1 LKKVLGRLFSAS
13 IALTALFLFQAAQ
26 AQTPQLSDQQIQA
39 LKQQYLGSIAKQ
51 GGDGKSAKQSNEIAD
66 QQQVVQPQPVAVSI
80 VPSAIE
86 ASIRARLSSDLKDS
100 VKEDAPSNLKNS
112 DLVSPEKSESR
123 DMAKARKEDLGLRSS
138 WERFLDNR
146 KVRGVNSSLSQ
157 FGYQLF
163 AGTPNTFAPAADIP
177 VPPEYVLGPGDELQM
192 QFYGSRDDSMNL
204 VIDREG
210 VIELPKVGALTL
222 VGLSFVQAKAL
233 IAEQVRQKMIGVTT
247 SVTMGRL
254 RSIRVFVLGDAE
266 HPGSYLISG
275 LSTISH
281 ALFSAG
287 GVSKNGSLRH
297 IQLKRNGKI
306 IKELDLYD
314 FLLKGNSRGDDRL
327 LPGDV
332 IFIPPVGEVIGVAG
346 QVNRPAIY
354 ELRAEK
360 TAQEI
365 VEMAG
370 GVLADADVK
379 HLQIDRLS
387 QSGDRNILDFDLKQ
401 SAKIQ
406 SGDILMLFAIPGMRA
421 DTVAL
426 LGHIKRPGQYGLAKD
441 MKLSSLID
449 SVDDLLP
456 GAFLDYA
463 LIQRTDP
470 ILRSVSTL
478 RVSLDTLLVK
488 QDKRADVRLQVDD
501 QVYVFSKSSIDP
513 LNVVTVTGQVVN
525 PGQYPYSEKMHLV
538 DLLLAAGGPNEQS
551 YLKVAELTRYE
562 VIDGKRRQSN
572 HIEVNLADALAGIA
586 DANIVLLPHDE
597 LLIKTISNW
606 RSTTRVSVQGE
617 VKYPALY
624 SASEGERLSDVLVRA
639 GGYTNEAYLRAAVF
653 TRESVRADQQKQIEE
668 LAKRTESD
676 VAKMEESVGVL
687 KDEMLRTRQ
696 LGKLEAAKR
705 ISEQMKSVR
714 ATGRIVIELADIE
727 KLKGSAFDL
736 TLRDGDSLYVPKRP
750 DEVQVLG
757 EVYNQTAFV
766 YQNNINGAGYLAMA
780 GGPTRSGDAS
790 RTYVVRANGM
800 LDVVNKSW
808 FGGNSISIE
817 PGDTIVVPQEVEQ
830 FNLVDSTLDWS
841 RVMMQVGVSLASMKT
856 IGIFK

>member
-1 LKKVLGRLFSAS
+1 
-13 IALTALFLFQAAQ
+13 
-26 AQTPQLSDQQIQA
+26 
-39 LKQQYLGSIAKQ
+39 
-51 GGDGKSAKQSNEIAD
+51 
-66 QQQVVQPQPVAVSI
+66 
-80 VPSAIE
+80 
-86 ASIRARLSSDLKDS
+86 
-100 VKEDAPSNLKNS
+100 
-112 DLVSPEKSESR
+112 
-123 DMAKARKEDLGLRSS
+123 
-138 WERFLDNR
+138 
-146 KVRGVNSSLSQ
+146 
-157 FGYQLF
+157 
-163 AGTPNTFAPAADIP
+163 
-177 VPPEYVLGPGDELQM
+177 
-192 QFYGSRDDSMNL
+192 
-204 VIDREG
+204 
-210 VIELPKVGALTL
+210 
-222 VGLSFVQAKAL
+222 
-233 IAEQVRQKMIGVTT
+233 
-247 SVTMGRL
+247 
-254 RSIRVFVLGDAE
+254 
-266 HPGSYLISG
+266 
-275 LSTISH
+275 
-281 ALFSAG
+281 
-287 GVSKNGSLRH
+287 
-297 IQLKRNGKI
+297 
-306 IKELDLYD
+306 
-314 FLLKGNSRGDDRL
+314 
-327 LPGDV
+327 
-332 IFIPPVGEVIGVAG
+332 
-346 QVNRPAIY
+346 
-354 ELRAEK
+354 
-360 TAQEI
+360 
-365 VEMAG
+365 
-370 GVLADADVK
+370 
-379 HLQIDRLS
+379 
-387 QSGDRNILDFDLKQ
+387 
-401 SAKIQ
+401 
-406 SGDILMLFAIPGMRA
+406 
-421 DTVAL
+421 
-426 LGHIKRPGQYGLAKD
+426 
-441 MKLSSLID
+441 
-449 SVDDLLP
+449 
-456 GAFLDYA
+456 
-463 LIQRTDP
+463 
-470 ILRSVSTL
+470 
-478 RVSLDTLLVK
+478 LDTLLVK

-617 VKYPALY
+617 VKYPATY
-624 SASEGERLSDVLVRA
+624 STSEGERLSDVLVRA
-639 GGYTNEAYLRAAVF
+639 GGYTDEAYLRAAVF

-668 LAKRTESD
+668 LAKRTEAD

-736 TLRDGDSLYVPKRP
+736 ALRDGDSLYVPERP

-766 YQNNINGAGYLAMA
+766 YQNSINGAGYLAMA

-808 FGGNSISIE
+808 FGGNSITIE
-817 PGDTIVVPQEVEQ
+817 PGDAIVVPQEVEQ

>member
-1 LKKVLGRLFSAS
+1 MKKVLGRLFSAS
-13 IALTALFLFQAAQ
+13 IALTALLLFQAAQ
-26 AQTPQLSDQQIQA
+26 AQTPQFSDQQIQA
-39 LKQQYLGSIAKQ
+39 LKQQYLGSVAKQ
-51 GGDGKSAKQSNEIAD
+51 GGDTKSAKQANEIAD
-66 QQQVVQPQPVAVSI
+66 QQQVVQPQPVVMSI

-86 ASIRARLSSDLKDS
+86 VSMRARVSSDLKDS
-100 VKEDAPSNLKNS
+100 VKEEEPNNLKNS
-112 DLVSPEKSESR
+112 DSVKLEKTESR
-123 DMAKARKEDLGLRSS
+123 DMAAARKEDLGLRTS
-138 WERFLDNR
+138 WNHFIE
-146 KVRGVNSSLSQ
+146 KQKMRGVDSNLSQ

-163 AGTPNTFAPAADIP
+163 AGTPNTFSPATDIP

-297 IQLKRNGKI
+297 IQLKRNSKV

-332 IFIPPVGEVIGVAG
+332 IFIPPVGAVIGVAG
-346 QVNRPAIY
+346 QANRPAIY
-354 ELRAEK
+354 ELRGEK
-360 TAQEI
+360 TAQEV

-370 GVLADADVK
+370 GVLADADVN
-379 HLQIDRLS
+379 HIQIDRLS
-387 QSGDRNILDFDLKQ
+387 QAGNRNILDFDLTQ
-401 SAKIQ
+401 STKVQ
-406 SGDILMLFAIPGMRA
+406 NGDILMLFAIPGIRA
-421 DTVAL
+421 DTVNL
-426 LGHIKRPGQYGLAKD
+426 LGHIKRPGQYGLAKE
-441 MKLSSLID
+441 MKLSNLIG

-470 ILRSVSTL
+470 ILRSVTTL
-478 RVSLDTLLVK
+478 RVSLDSLLVK
-488 QDKRADVRLQVDD
+488 RDKHADVRLQADD

-513 LNVVTVTGQVVN
+513 LNVVSIFGQIVN
-525 PGQYPYSEKMHLV
+525 PGQYPYADQMHLV
-538 DLLLAAGGPNEQS
+538 DLVFAAGGPNEQS
-551 YLKVAELTRYE
+551 YLKVAELTRYD
-562 VIDGKRRQSN
+562 VIDGKRRQIS
-572 HIEVNLADALAGIA
+572 HIEVNLADALSGNA

-597 LLIKTISNW
+597 LLIRTISNW
-606 RSTTRVSVQGE
+606 RSATRVELQGE
-617 VKYPALY
+617 VKYPATY
-624 SASEGERLSDVLVRA
+624 SVEEGEHLSNLLARA
-639 GGYTNEAYLRAAVF
+639 GGYTSDAYLPAAVF
-653 TRESVRADQQKQIEE
+653 TRESVRADQQKQIDE
-668 LAKRTESD
+668 LAHRTETE
-676 VAKMEESVGVL
+676 VTKMEGSVGLL
-687 KDEMLRTRQ
+687 KDDLLKARE

-705 ISEQMKSVR
+705 VAQQMKSVN

-727 KLKGSAFDL
+727 KLKGTPFDL
-736 TLRDGDSLYVPKRP
+736 ALRDGDRLYVPKRP
-750 DEVQVLG
+750 DEVLVLG
-757 EVYNQTAFV
+757 EVYNQTAFI
-766 YQNNINGAGYLAMA
+766 YRDNMGSNEYLNMA
-780 GGPTRSGDAS
+780 GGATLGGDVK
-790 RTYVVRANGM
+790 RIYVVRANGM
-800 LDVVNKSW
+800 LEVVNKGW
-808 FGGNSISIE
+808 FSGKSIAIE
-817 PGDTIVVPQEVEQ
+817 PGDAIIVPQDVAQ

-841 RVMMQVGVSLASMKT
+841 RVVMQVGVSLASMKT
-856 IGIFK
+856 IGVFK